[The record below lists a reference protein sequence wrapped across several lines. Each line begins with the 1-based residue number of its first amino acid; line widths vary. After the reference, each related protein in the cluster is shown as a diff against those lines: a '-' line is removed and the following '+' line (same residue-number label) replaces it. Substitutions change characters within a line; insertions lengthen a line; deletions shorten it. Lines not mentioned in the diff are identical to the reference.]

1 MTDLIYF
8 LQSIPDVIW
17 SGLIA
22 SVLTL
27 SGVLISNWSNTSR
40 LKLQLQHDADQK
52 TTERTAALRRD
63 VYLLAAEELTKA
75 NTYLGSLSQIDL
87 AKTNAAE
94 GMQGFFGAAAKLQL
108 VAEPKTALLVNQL
121 VADYAEV
128 LLKVMASLLP
138 LQSLRAD
145 IAICNDLYEQ
155 AQLEVKRILG
165 EMAKF
170 NESAQTNQAI
180 FAALQR
186 AFDFQQ
192 SQAQHYASERSE
204 HWESFNKLNVE
215 FVRCLIPEM
224 QRLGELQVP
233 VLVEI
238 RRDLGLTGELDAFR
252 AQMQANA
259 KRMTNK
265 LETLLNAIQNG

>member
-1 MTDLIYF
+1 M
-8 LQSIPDVIW
+8 V
-17 SGLIA
+17 
-22 SVLTL
+22 
-27 SGVLISNWSNTSR
+27 
-40 LKLQLQHDADQK
+40 
-52 TTERTAALRRD
+52 
-63 VYLLAAEELTKA
+63 
-75 NTYLGSLSQIDL
+75 
-87 AKTNAAE
+87 KTNAAE

-108 VAEPKTALLVNQL
+108 VAEPKTALMVNQL

-138 LQSLRAD
+138 LQNVRSD

-155 AQLEVKRILG
+155 TQNEVKRILA

-192 SQAQHYASERSE
+192 SQAQHYASERDK

-215 FVRCLIPEM
+215 FVKALIPEM

-252 AQMQANA
+252 EQMQKNA
-259 KRMTNK
+259 KRIAYQ
-265 LETLLNAIQNG
+265 LETLLKAIQSG

>member
-1 MTDLIYF
+1 MTSLICF
-8 LQSIPDVIW
+8 LKSIPDVIW

-40 LKLQLQHDADQK
+40 LRLQLRHDSDQ
-52 TTERTAALRRD
+52 TATERTAALRRD
-63 VYLLAAEELTKA
+63 VYLLATEELTKA
-75 NTYLGSLSQIDL
+75 NSYLGSLPQIDL

-94 GMQGFFGAAAKLQL
+94 GMQGFFAAAAKLQL
-108 VAEPKTALLVNQL
+108 VAEPKTALLMNQL
-121 VADYAEV
+121 VADYAEL
-128 LLKVMASLLP
+128 LLKILASLLP
-138 LQSLRAD
+138 LQGLRAD

-155 AQLEVKRILG
+155 AQVEVKRILA
-165 EMAKF
+165 EMTKF
-170 NESAQTNQAI
+170 NESAQTDGAI
-180 FAALQR
+180 FKALQR

-192 SQAQHYASERSE
+192 SQSQLYASERSE
-204 HWESFNKLNVE
+204 HWDNFNKLNVK
-215 FVRCLIPEM
+215 FCRSLIPEM
-224 QRLGELQVP
+224 QRLGEIQIP

-259 KRMTNK
+259 ERMKNQ
-265 LETLLNAIQNG
+265 LENLLNAIQNG

>member
-1 MTDLIYF
+1 MTSLVFF
-8 LQSIPDVIW
+8 LKSIPDVIW

-40 LKLQLQHDADQK
+40 LRLQLRHDSDQ
-52 TTERTAALRRD
+52 TATERTAALRRD
-63 VYLLAAEELTKA
+63 VYLLATEELTKA
-75 NTYLGSLSQIDL
+75 NSYLGSLPQIDL

-94 GMQGFFGAAAKLQL
+94 GMQGFFAAAAKLQL
-108 VAEPKTALLVNQL
+108 VAEPKTALLMNQL
-121 VADYAEV
+121 VADYAEL
-128 LLKVMASLLP
+128 LLKILASLLP
-138 LQSLRAD
+138 LQGLRAD

-155 AQLEVKRILG
+155 AQVEVKRILA
-165 EMAKF
+165 EMTKF
-170 NESAQTNQAI
+170 NESAQTDGAI
-180 FAALQR
+180 FKALQR

-192 SQAQHYASERSE
+192 SQSQLYASERSE
-204 HWESFNKLNVE
+204 HWDNFNKLNVK
-215 FVRCLIPEM
+215 FCRSLIPEM
-224 QRLGELQVP
+224 QRLGEIQIP

-259 KRMTNK
+259 ERMKNQ
-265 LETLLNAIQNG
+265 LENLLNAIQNG

>member
-1 MTDLIYF
+1 MTNLICF
-8 LQSIPDVIW
+8 FQSIPDVIW

-40 LKLQLQHDADQK
+40 LKLQLRHDADQK
-52 TTERTAALRRD
+52 TTERTATLRRD
-63 VYLLAAEELTKA
+63 VYLSAVEQLTKA
-75 NTYLGSLSQIDL
+75 NTYLGSLPQIDL
-87 AKTNAAE
+87 TKTNAAE
-94 GMQGFFGAAAKLQL
+94 GMQGFFGAAAKFQL

-128 LLKVMASLLP
+128 LLKVMTYLVP

-145 IAICNDLYEQ
+145 IAICNDLYDQ
-155 AQLEVKRILG
+155 AQLEVKRILS

-192 SQAQHYASERSE
+192 GQSQQYTSERSG

-215 FVRCLIPEM
+215 FVRGLIPEM
-224 QRLGELQVP
+224 QRLGELQIP
-233 VLVEI
+233 VLIEI
-238 RRDLGLTGELDAFR
+238 RRDLGLTGELDVFR
-252 AQMQANA
+252 TQMQANA
-259 KRMTNK
+259 KRMTNQ